1 MDFTPTPLFY
11 IIIGLLIGMVIG
23 WGIGFF
29 DSNGRTASKIQIAES
44 KADAVI
50 REAEKKIAQ
59 AEQQITLAAKPTPGS
74 QGQDNPG
81 LLRLKNENGRFALEM
96 DGAPVSGVLS
106 PDKKKRLIELIT
118 IFRPWLEGGQPAQAV
133 SQPAVSFQSTPA
145 PVSSQ
150 ESIFSMPQP
159 VVPLT
164 KKAELE
170 KNFASLSI
178 VQQIDTILQARL
190 LNTPLEKQ
198 GIRLQESAQGG
209 VEVYVG
215 LQKFLA
221 VEDVPDTFI
230 KSEIRGAIA
239 DWEEKYTPKL

>member
-29 DSNGRTASKIQIAES
+29 DSNGRTASKIHVAES

-59 AEQQITLAAKPTPGS
+59 AEKQIALAAQSS
-74 QGQDNPG
+74 QNPDNPG
-81 LLRLKNENGRFALEM
+81 LLRLKKENGRFALEM
-96 DGAPVSGVLS
+96 DGAPVSGTLS
-106 PDKKKRLIELIT
+106 PDKKKRLVELIT

-133 SQPAVSFQSTPA
+133 SQPAASVQTPPG
-145 PVSSQ
+145 PVSS
-150 ESIFSMPQP
+150 EEPIFVPAQP
-159 VVPLT
+159 LTPLT
-164 KKAELE
+164 KKLEPE

-178 VQQIDTILQARL
+178 VQQIDSVLQARL
-190 LNTPLEKQ
+190 VDTPLEKQ
-198 GIRLQESAQGG
+198 GIRLQESPQGG

-215 LQKFLA
+215 LKKYLT
-221 VEDVPDTFI
+221 VDDVPDTFV

-239 DWEEKYTPKL
+239 EWEEKYTPKL

>member
-11 IIIGLLIGMVIG
+11 IVIGLLIGMVIG

-29 DSNGRTASKIQIAES
+29 DSNGRTASKIQVAES
-44 KADAVI
+44 KADAII

-59 AEQQITLAAKPTPGS
+59 AEKQIALTAQSS
-74 QGQDNPG
+74 QNPQDNPG
-81 LLRLKNENGRFALEM
+81 LLRLKNDNGRFALEI
-96 DGAPVSGVLS
+96 DGATAIGVLS
-106 PDKKKRLIELIT
+106 PDKKKRLIDLVT
-118 IFRPWLEGGQPAQAV
+118 FLRPWLEGGQPSQAV
-133 SQPAVSFQSTPA
+133 SQPAGSVQSPPTA
-145 PVSSQ
+145 VSSQ
-150 ESIFSMPQP
+150 EPIFVPAQP
-159 VVPLT
+159 LVPLT
-164 KKAELE
+164 KKPEPE
-170 KNFASLSI
+170 KHFASLSI
-178 VQQIDTILQARL
+178 VQQIDTILQERL

-198 GIRLQESAQGG
+198 GIRLQESPQGG

>member
-11 IIIGLLIGMVIG
+11 IIIGLLIGMIIG

-29 DSNGRTASKIQIAES
+29 DSNGRTASKIQVAES
-44 KADAVI
+44 KADAII
-50 REAEKKIAQ
+50 REAEKKIAH
-59 AEQQITLAAKPTPGS
+59 AEQQIALASKSIQGS
-74 QGQDNPG
+74 QVQDNPG
-81 LLRLKNENGRFALEM
+81 ILRLKSDNGRFALEM
-96 DGAPVSGVLS
+96 DGAPVGGVLS

-118 IFRPWLEGGQPAQAV
+118 IFRPWLEGGQPVQTV
-133 SQPAVSFQSTPA
+133 SQPAASGQAAPPA
-145 PVSSQ
+145 SQ
-150 ESIFSMPQP
+150 DPIPFSPQP
-159 VVPLT
+159 VVSLT
-164 KKAELE
+164 KKAEPE

-178 VQQIDTILQARL
+178 VQQIDTILQTRL

-198 GIRLQESAQGG
+198 GIRLQESSQGG

-230 KSEIRGAIA
+230 RSEIRGAIA

>member
-1 MDFTPTPLFY
+1 MDLNFTPTPLFY

-29 DSNGRTASKIQIAES
+29 DSNGRTASKIQLAES

-50 REAEKKIAQ
+50 REAEKKIAH
-59 AEQQITLAAKPTPGS
+59 AEQQIALAS
-74 QGQDNPG
+74 QPSQNQQDNPG
-81 LLRLKNENGRFALEM
+81 LLRLKNENGRYALEM

-133 SQPAVSFQSTPA
+133 SQPAASFQSPLA

-150 ESIFSMPQP
+150 EPVFVPAQP
-159 VVPLT
+159 VAPLT
-164 KKAELE
+164 KKAEPE

-178 VQQIDTILQARL
+178 VQQIDTVLQARL
-190 LNTPLEKQ
+190 VNTPLEKQ
-198 GIRLQESAQGG
+198 GIRLQESPQGG

>member
-1 MDFTPTPLFY
+1 MDFTPTPVFY

-29 DSNGRTASKIQIAES
+29 DSNGRTASKIQVAES
-44 KADAVI
+44 KADARI
-50 REAEKKIAQ
+50 REAERRIA
-59 AEQQITLAAKPTPGS
+59 LGS
-74 QGQDNPG
+74 AGQDNPG
-81 LLRLKNENGRFALEM
+81 LLRLKSDNGRYTLEM
-96 DGAPVSGVLS
+96 DGAPVSGTLS
-106 PDKKKRLIELIT
+106 PEKKKRLIELIS
-118 IFRPWLEGGQPAQAV
+118 IVRPWLEDGQPAQAV
-133 SQPAVSFQSTPA
+133 AQPVASVQPPPA

-150 ESIFSMPQP
+150 EPVYLSPQP
-159 VVPLT
+159 VVAPVT
-164 KKAELE
+164 KKAEPE

-198 GIRLQESAQGG
+198 GIRLQESPQGE

-215 LQKFLA
+215 LQKFHA